1 MSSQYDIHA
10 AKEAPAPGLI
20 REWDFLE
27 TADSDT
33 LRQIARARELTR
45 QYFYSDY
52 ADIEKRTG
60 ILKELLGG
68 MGENVAIDTP
78 FHCDYGKNIFL
89 GNDVVINMNCTFV
102 DNKPIRIG
110 DRVLI
115 ASNVQI
121 YTSSHPVLPQ
131 ERLVPDWKKECR
143 TTFFRTY
150 ARPVVIEDRVWIGG
164 GSILLPGVTI
174 GENSV
179 IGAGS
184 VVNRSIPPNCVAVGN
199 PCRVIRQFGSDRLE
213 G

>member
-1 MSSQYDIHA
+1 MYY
-10 AKEAPAPGLI
+10 EAS
-20 REWDFLE
+20 DFLE
-27 TADSDT
+27 TADSET
-33 LRQIARARELTR
+33 LQRIARTRELTR
-45 QYFYSDY
+45 AYYFTDY
-52 ADIEKRTG
+52 HDTEKRTA
-60 ILKELLGG
+60 ILRELLGG

-78 FHCDYGKNIFL
+78 FHCDHGKNIFL
-89 GNDVVINMNCTFV
+89 GSDVIINMNCTFV

-131 ERLVPDWKKECR
+131 ERLVPDWKERR

-150 ARPVVIEDRVWIGG
+150 ARPVTIENNVWIGG

-179 IGAGS
+179 VGAGS
-184 VVNRSIPPNCVAVGN
+184 VVNRPIPRNCVAVGN
-199 PCRVIRQFGSDRLE
+199 PCRVVRYFEAKDQFV
-213 G
+213 